1 MIQDSSNHG
10 CIRGTGKSFP
20 RVDSPVL
27 LMHYDPSDPGSL
39 IAIQILPSDV
49 INVSGVAIPR
59 GNEFRKI
66 ERF

>member
-1 MIQDSSNHG
+1 M
-10 CIRGTGKSFP
+10 
-20 RVDSPVL
+20 DSPVL

-66 ERF
+66 ERFQRVLVFQKVNSGWQTDA